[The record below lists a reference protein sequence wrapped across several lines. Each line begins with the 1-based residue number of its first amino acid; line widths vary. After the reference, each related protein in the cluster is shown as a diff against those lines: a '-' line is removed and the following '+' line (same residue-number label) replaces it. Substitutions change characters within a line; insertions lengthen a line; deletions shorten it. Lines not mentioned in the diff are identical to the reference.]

1 LRRRLGTLFA
11 VTFVTVACSSNGTP
25 ATSESGSSRSAPA
38 SVRTTPVPE
47 LVGRW
52 ERVTTCPELV
62 DELEKAGFGTLVAQV
77 WVGQTSASGRSSFKP
92 GSPKPT
98 KTQPCTGAIPR
109 VHSHFFNEFGQFGS
123 VDWTGKQVDD
133 GPYRI
138 VDDDTVVIG
147 NTTFRYRIANGDTLM
162 LEPVISEAMKNETLA
177 HPLEFT
183 EAFWAV
189 TVAYASHTWKR
200 VSCSEWC

>member
-1 LRRRLGTLFA
+1 
-11 VTFVTVACSSNGTP
+11 VS
-25 ATSESGSSRSAPA
+25 
-38 SVRTTPVPE
+38 TTPVSE

-62 DELEKAGFGTLVAQV
+62 KELEKAGFGTLVAQA
-77 WVGQTSASGRSSFKP
+77 WVGQTSASGQSSFKP

-98 KTQPCTGAIPR
+98 KAQPCTGAIPR

-123 VDWTGKQVDD
+123 VDWTGEQVDD

-138 VDDDTVVIG
+138 VDEDTVVIG
-147 NTTFRYRIANGDTLM
+147 NTTFRYRIANGDTLI
-162 LEPVISEAMKNETLA
+162 LEPVISEAMKHETLA

-200 VSCSEWC
+200 VSCSQWC